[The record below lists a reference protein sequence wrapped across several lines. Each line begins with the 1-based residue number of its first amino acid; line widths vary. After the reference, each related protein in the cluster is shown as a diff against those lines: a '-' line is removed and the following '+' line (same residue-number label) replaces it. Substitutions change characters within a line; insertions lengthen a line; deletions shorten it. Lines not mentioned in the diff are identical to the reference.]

1 MNNTQSK
8 PKILVVYFSATG
20 ITARVAE
27 KVAAV
32 TGGELDAILPVE
44 PYTDADLDWT
54 DKQSRSSVEMGDP
67 HARPA
72 IKLLQKN
79 VVDYDMIFIGY
90 PIWWDLAP
98 REMNTFMERYDLRGK
113 TIIPFA
119 TSGGSSIANSV
130 KALKREY
137 PALNWKEGRLLNQ
150 PHEKMIRSWIDKLGV

>member
-1 MNNTQSK
+1 M
-8 PKILVVYFSATG
+8 IL
-20 ITARVAE
+20 
-27 KVAAV
+27 V

-54 DKQSRSSVEMGDP
+54 DKQSRSSVEMGDL

-98 REMNTFMERYDLRGK
+98 REMNTFMECYDLRGK

-150 PHEKMIRSWIDKLGV
+150 PHEKMIRSWLDKVGV

>member
-1 MNNTQSK
+1 M
-8 PKILVVYFSATG
+8 
-20 ITARVAE
+20 
-27 KVAAV
+27 V

-54 DKQSRSSVEMGDP
+54 DKQSRSSVEMGDL

-98 REMNTFMERYDLRGK
+98 REMNTFMECYDLRGK

-150 PHEKMIRSWIDKLGV
+150 PHEKMIRSWLDKVGV

>member
-1 MNNTQSK
+1 M
-8 PKILVVYFSATG
+8 
-20 ITARVAE
+20 
-27 KVAAV
+27 V

-54 DKQSRSSVEMGDP
+54 DKQSRSSVEMGDL

-79 VVDYDMIFIGY
+79 GVDYDMNFIGY

-98 REMNTFMERYDLRGK
+98 REMNTFMECYDLRGK

-150 PHEKMIRSWIDKLGV
+150 PHEKMIRSWLDKVGV

>member
-1 MNNTQSK
+1 M
-8 PKILVVYFSATG
+8 
-20 ITARVAE
+20 
-27 KVAAV
+27 V
-32 TGGELDAILPVE
+32 TGGGLDAILPVE

-54 DKQSRSSVEMGDP
+54 DKQSRSSVEMGDL

-72 IKLLQKN
+72 NKLLQKN
-79 VVDYDMIFIGY
+79 GVDYDMIFIGY

-98 REMNTFMERYDLRGK
+98 REMNTFMERYDFRGK

-119 TSGGSSIANSV
+119 TSGGSSITNSV

-150 PHEKMIRSWIDKLGV
+150 PHEKMSRSWIDKLGV

>member
-119 TSGGSSIANSV
+119 TSGGSGTPYAQNH
-130 KALKREY
+130 LQTTY
-137 PALNWKEGRLLNQ
+137 PALPWRTGARVG
-150 PHEKMIRSWIDKLGV
+150 IDDAAAWAQRALQG